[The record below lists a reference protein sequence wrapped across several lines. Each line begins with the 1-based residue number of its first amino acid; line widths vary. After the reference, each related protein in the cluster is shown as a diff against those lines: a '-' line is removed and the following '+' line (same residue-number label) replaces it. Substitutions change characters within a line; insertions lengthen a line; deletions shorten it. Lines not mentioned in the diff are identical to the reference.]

1 MNSEMKYWAIH
12 LNPEI
17 WNYRKDLAENTT
29 GMYKI
34 TLKHKS
40 LIKKGDKG
48 ILWVSGEL
56 AGVYSIV
63 DILSNP
69 YMNIFKYDIL
79 KKYAFK
85 KSKFIGEHNV
95 IDIAFSKKL
104 LSNPISKHDILQ
116 NNLLNDFHTFSN
128 PQGLNT
134 FKLTDGQYKEI
145 LRMIDQREKR

>member
-1 MNSEMKYWAIH
+1 MKYWAIH

-17 WNYRKDLAENTT
+17 WNYKRDLSENTS

-69 YMNIFKYDIL
+69 YMSIFKYDIL
-79 KKYAFK
+79 KKNSFN
-85 KSKFIGEHNV
+85 KSKFIGEHIV

-104 LSNPISKHDILQ
+104 LSNPILRNEILQ
-116 NNLLNDFHTFSN
+116 NNVLNVLPSFSN

-134 FKLTDGQYKEI
+134 FELNENQYQEI
-145 LRMIDQREKR
+145 LRLIR

>member
-1 MNSEMKYWAIH
+1 MRYWAIH
-12 LNPEI
+12 LNPEN
-17 WNYRKDLAENTT
+17 WNYRRDLTENNT

-69 YMNIFKYDIL
+69 YISIYKYGIL

-85 KSKFIGEHNV
+85 KSKFIGEHIV

-104 LSNPISKHDILQ
+104 LSNPISRYNILQ
-116 NNLLNDFHTFSN
+116 NNLLNNLHAFIN

-134 FKLTDGQYKEI
+134 FELTEEQYKEI
-145 LRMIDQREKR
+145 LRMVDESGKR

>member
-69 YMNIFKYDIL
+69 YMSIFKYDIL

-85 KSKFIGEHNV
+85 KSKFIGEHIV

-104 LSNPISKHDILQ
+104 LSNPISRNEILQ
-116 NNLLNDFHTFSN
+116 NNVLNVLPAFSN

-134 FKLTDGQYKEI
+134 FELTENQYQEI
-145 LRMIDQREKR
+145 LRLIR

>member
-17 WNYRKDLAENTT
+17 WNYRRDLAENTT

-56 AGVYSIV
+56 AGVYSFI

-69 YMNIFKYDIL
+69 YKSIFKYDIL
-79 KKYAFK
+79 KKYAYK
-85 KSKFIGEHNV
+85 KSKFIGEHTV

-104 LSNPISKHDILQ
+104 LSNPISRHEILQ
-116 NNLLNDFHTFSN
+116 NFVLNVLPAFSN

-134 FKLTDGQYKEI
+134 FELTEEQHKVILNLIHGQT
-145 LRMIDQREKR
+145 